1 MMQTLFLREALD
13 AMQDMVRVLSP
24 ERRVVLSNASY
35 RAAFGD
41 QTGAKCYEM
50 FCAGGECAHC
60 VSKIAWNTHKSVDKR
75 HRHHGRV
82 YWINASPIFSKEGE
96 VQGVV
101 EVMRDVT
108 EMEEEQKRL
117 REQNRRLLEEMN
129 SAARMQRDLFVTN
142 LPEEMGISLH
152 SRYLPANR
160 VGGDF
165 FGCIPSENK
174 AVFYM
179 ADVSG
184 HGMSSAMIGLLVAD
198 AIRKAVE
205 AGEESPAA
213 ILAGAQRE
221 FCSIT
226 RDPQVYV
233 TAFLGILDPENGRF
247 RYSTAAHHAAPLFCS
262 KEGVR
267 QLSCPSFPICSWM
280 EEIQYEEQELFWDHG
295 DRLLAYTDG
304 LTDERSS
311 TIAEEDLSEL
321 VCTKDGEAL
330 MEALEKQ
337 ILPDREDDVC
347 LLLVK
352 RK

>member
-1 MMQTLFLREALD
+1 MHQIYLQEALD

-35 RAAFGD
+35 REKFGD
-41 QTGAKCYEM
+41 QQGAKCYEM

-60 VSKIAWNTHKSVDKR
+60 VSKIAWDTHKSTDKRKR
-75 HRHHGRV
+75 HRGRV
-82 YWINASPIFSKEGE
+82 YWVNASPIFSAEGE

-108 EMEEEQKRL
+108 EMDAEQKRL
-117 REQNRRLLEEMN
+117 REQNRRLIQEMN
-129 SAARMQRDLFVTN
+129 SAARMQRELFVAK
-142 LPEEMGISLH
+142 LPEESNLSLH
-152 SRYLPANR
+152 SRYFPANR

-165 FGCIPSENK
+165 FGCLYVGGK

-184 HGMSSAMIGLLVAD
+184 HGMGSAMIGLLVSD
-198 AIRKAVE
+198 AIRKAAE
-205 AGEESPAA
+205 TGEQSPAA
-213 ILAGAQRE
+213 ILKYAQRE
-221 FCSIT
+221 FCRIT
-226 RDPQVYV
+226 SDPQMYV
-233 TAFLGILDPENGRF
+233 TAFLGILDPESGLFRF
-247 RYSTAAHHAAPLFCS
+247 ANAAHHAAPVFCS

-267 QLSCPSFPICSWM
+267 LLSKPSFPICSWM
-280 EEIQYEEQELFWDHG
+280 DEIDYEDEALLWEAG
-295 DRLLAYTDG
+295 DKLLAYTDG

-311 TIAEEDLSEL
+311 DLSEETLTKL
-321 VCTKDGEAL
+321 VSSHEGEAL
-330 MEALEKQ
+330 MKELTCH

-347 LLLVK
+347 LLFIS

>member
-1 MMQTLFLREALD
+1 MMRQVFLEEALD

-41 QTGAKCYEM
+41 QTGARCYEM

-60 VSKIAWNTHKSVDKR
+60 VSKVAWDTHKSADKR
-75 HRHHGRV
+75 HRHRGRI

-96 VQGVV
+96 LQGVV

-108 EMEEEQKRL
+108 EMDAEQKRL
-117 REQNRRLLEEMN
+117 RVQNRRLMEEMN
-129 SAARMQRDLFVTN
+129 SAARMQRELFVAN
-142 LPEEMGISLH
+142 LPEEMGVSLH
-152 SRYLPANR
+152 SCYLPANR

-165 FGCIPSENK
+165 FGCLNVNGK
-174 AVFYM
+174 AVFYL

-184 HGMSSAMIGLLVAD
+184 HGMSSAMIGLLVTD
-198 AIRKAVE
+198 AIRKAAVS
-205 AGEESPAA
+205 GEESPAA
-213 ILAGAQRE
+213 ILAGAQKE
-221 FCSIT
+221 FCNIT

-233 TAFLGILDPENGRF
+233 TVFLGILDPENGRF
-247 RYSTAAHHAAPLFCS
+247 RYSTAAHHAAPVFCT

-267 QLSCPSFPICSWM
+267 QLSQPSFPICSWM
-280 EEIQYEEQELFWDHG
+280 DEIEYEEQELFWDHG

-311 TIAEEDLSEL
+311 DLTEEKLSGL
-321 VCTKDGEAL
+321 VCAHDGEAL
-330 MEALEKQ
+330 MEELERH

-347 LLLVK
+347 LLLIK